1 MLVLVKEL
9 SGPYRCRGCLYRLP
23 WGQTTTQVRKTN
35 FMPKQQTSKQ
45 VRKIILTPKQQ
56 AGKHKRDRQEK

>member
-23 WGQTTTQVRKTN
+23 WGQTTTQVRK
-35 FMPKQQTSKQ
+35 
-45 VRKIILTPKQQ
+45 IILTQKQQ
-56 AGKHKRDRQEK
+56 ASKHKRDRQEK